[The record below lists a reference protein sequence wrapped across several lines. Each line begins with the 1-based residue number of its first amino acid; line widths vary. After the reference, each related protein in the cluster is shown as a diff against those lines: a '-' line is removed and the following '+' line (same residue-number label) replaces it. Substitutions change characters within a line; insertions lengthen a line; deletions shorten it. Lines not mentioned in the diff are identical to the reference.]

1 MYDSNDEELI
11 EIANMALTKE
21 EREQWKR
28 GALSLYMNN
37 DGDIVIYQQDASASR
52 ELG

>member
-28 GALSLYMNN
+28 GDLSLYMNN
-37 DGDIVIYQQDASASR
+37 DGDIVILENR
-52 ELG
+52 